1 MDVIQ
6 EITDIVDKLN
16 KIDEYDSTLVDELS
30 KLDQKQQDL
39 LHYIE
44 FNKVNILWCYR
55 MIKEILRVEN
65 EKELDLLH
73 YVENNKIS
81 MLWCYRFVKKMK
93 DIRIDRRKVKND
105 IDLCG
110 EFSKH
115 KNKLISKENRQF
127 LIAELH
133 KKIKNNSVPYKNRQY
148 TEEEMQKVLKGM

>member
-44 FNKVNILWCYR
+44 FNKVNILWCYL
-55 MIKEILRVEN
+55 MIKEIKAVREQ
-65 EKELDLLH
+65 
-73 YVENNKIS
+73 
-81 MLWCYRFVKKMK
+81 
-93 DIRIDRRKVKND
+93 RRKVKND

>member
-6 EITDIVDKLN
+6 EITDVVDKLN
-16 KIDEYDSTLVDELS
+16 KIDEYDSTLNDELS

-55 MIKEILRVEN
+55 MIKEIKAVREQ
-65 EKELDLLH
+65 
-73 YVENNKIS
+73 
-81 MLWCYRFVKKMK
+81 
-93 DIRIDRRKVKND
+93 RRKIKND

-115 KNKLISKENRQF
+115 KNKILSKENRQF
-127 LIAELH
+127 LLAELH
-133 KKIKNNSVPYKNRQY
+133 KKLKNNSIPYKNRQY
-148 TEEEMQKVLKGM
+148 TDEEMQKVLKGM

>member
-55 MIKEILRVEN
+55 MIKEIKAVREQ
-65 EKELDLLH
+65 
-73 YVENNKIS
+73 
-81 MLWCYRFVKKMK
+81 
-93 DIRIDRRKVKND
+93 RRKVKND

>member
-55 MIKEILRVEN
+55 MIKEIKAVREQ
-65 EKELDLLH
+65 
-73 YVENNKIS
+73 
-81 MLWCYRFVKKMK
+81 
-93 DIRIDRRKVKND
+93 RRKVKND

-115 KNKLISKENRQF
+115 KNKMISKENRQF

>member
-55 MIKEILRVEN
+55 MIKEIKAVREQ
-65 EKELDLLH
+65 
-73 YVENNKIS
+73 
-81 MLWCYRFVKKMK
+81 
-93 DIRIDRRKVKND
+93 RRKVKND

-115 KNKLISKENRQF
+115 KNKLISKENRQ
-127 LIAELH
+127 LLVAELH